1 MSQRISERLGTKYL
15 SSEYCEPTDN
25 LEALEAYHLA
35 RLKLNQRGP
44 VKLQEAENLLKQAIA
59 LDPEYA
65 HAYQALG
72 LAYLLQEVFKP
83 EYDGLASSRPKSM
96 KFC

>member
-1 MSQRISERLGTKYL
+1 M
-15 SSEYCEPTDN
+15 
-25 LEALEAYHLA
+25 
-35 RLKLNQRGP
+35 
-44 VKLQEAENLLKQAIA
+44 KLQEAENLLKQAIA